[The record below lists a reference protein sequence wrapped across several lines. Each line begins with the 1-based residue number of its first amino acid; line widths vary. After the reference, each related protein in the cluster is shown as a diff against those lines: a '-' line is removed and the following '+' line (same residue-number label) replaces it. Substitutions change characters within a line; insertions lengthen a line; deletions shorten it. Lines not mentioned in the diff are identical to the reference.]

1 MRYLLDTNVVSEI
14 RRARPDQN
22 VAAWFATVPADA
34 LLLSVLTVGEI
45 QQGILRLARRDE
57 PQSEALQAWLDGLV
71 RGYGDR
77 ILPVTDRVVRRW
89 AAMNVDRTLPVV
101 DSLIAA
107 TAAEH
112 GATLVTRNV
121 RDVPGAG
128 FAVVDPWAG

>member
-14 RRARPDQN
+14 RRARPDPN
-22 VAAWFATVPADA
+22 VAAWFESVPADA
-34 LLLSVLTVGEI
+34 LVLSVLTVGEI

-57 PQSEALQAWLDGLV
+57 SRAKVLQDWLDGLV
-71 RGYGDR
+71 RGYGHR

-89 AAMNVDRTLPVV
+89 AAMNVARTLPVI

-121 RDVPGAG
+121 RDVAG
-128 FAVVDPWAG
+128 VEVAVVDPWAG